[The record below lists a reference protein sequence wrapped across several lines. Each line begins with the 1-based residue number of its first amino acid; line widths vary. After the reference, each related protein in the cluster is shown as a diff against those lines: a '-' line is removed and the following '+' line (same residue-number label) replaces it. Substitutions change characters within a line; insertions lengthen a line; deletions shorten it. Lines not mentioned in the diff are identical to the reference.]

1 MQAGSVKWESLAELC
16 EDQGGS
22 VVGQEV
28 TAHVVWEVAD
38 EWERSEA
45 MQEM

>member
-1 MQAGSVKWESLAELC
+1 MKWESLAELC
-16 EDQGGS
+16 EGQGRS
-22 VVGQEV
+22 VVGQEG

-38 EWERSEA
+38 ERERGEG